1 MKKCHNCAIC
11 PFVQESHSAKATATN
26 FKMNINC
33 SVDCSTRNIIYL
45 LGCRKCPQQY
55 IGETERSLKER
66 FSEHKGYVNTKNMTK
81 ATGIHF
87 NEKGHK
93 ISDMQISILEKVF
106 NQDPQFRK
114 QRERMYIQK
123 FNTKYKG
130 LNKNDGG

>member
-1 MKKCHNCAIC
+1 
-11 PFVQESHSAKATATN
+11 
-26 FKMNINC
+26 
-33 SVDCSTRNIIYL
+33 
-45 LGCRKCPQQY
+45 
-55 IGETERSLKER
+55 
-66 FSEHKGYVNTKNMTK
+66 MTK